1 MCKETNKLKV
11 KLNIEALIQ
20 ELGGAAKTAEIAE
33 VVRTAPYSWIK
44 RRYVSSR
51 VLEKIKEARP
61 DLDLDIYF
69 DEDNNDNK
77 AGSGS

>member
-1 MCKETNKLKV
+1 MKV

-69 DEDNNDNK
+69 DEEHHDDK
-77 AGSGS
+77 TGCGS

>member
-1 MCKETNKLKV
+1 MKV

-20 ELGGAAKTAEIAE
+20 ELGGAAKTAEIAG

-69 DEDNNDNK
+69 DEEHHDNK
-77 AGSGS
+77 TGCGS